1 MTGMVRSEEMVLC
14 DVYLQP
20 EAAFDIVS
28 RFGEMGCLQFLDA
41 NPDVKPYERNYVA
54 EVCRCAEMERRL
66 RYMEGEM
73 RKDSIK
79 IPGLDHDPPAL
90 QPHEMSQFENSLE
103 KWEADILDMS
113 ENQTNLLNNY
123 LELREMSYLLTQIG
137 PLLGDAEL
145 SPDTLL
151 SRKGGGET
159 ATAGRLVVLSG
170 VVHRNRSYP
179 FQMMLW
185 RVSRGNIYY
194 RQASED
200 AILLDPSTGKD
211 IRKVAFLAICQGEQL
226 SSRMEKVCAGFR
238 VNVYPCPETKDERLM
253 MTMKLYTRVSD
264 LEQVIKK
271 TKYHRCKALRT
282 VGKRWAL
289 WMMQVRKSKSI
300 YHTMNMFS
308 LDITK
313 NCLIG
318 QCWVPKSDL
327 ERVNVVLA
335 EVSAKIGTNVPSFI
349 SKTETSE
356 VPPTYF
362 RTNRFTNGFQT
373 LINAYGDSKYREL
386 NPGLYTIITFPF
398 LFAIMFGD
406 FGHGCIL
413 ILFSG
418 WMILTE
424 KKHMGIPSG
433 NEIWNIMFGGRYV
446 IFLMGIF
453 SAILGILYNDIFSK
467 HVYLM
472 ESYWKNTFTLD
483 DLQASPY
490 ITLDPALDT
499 NRPYAFGVDP
509 FWGFATNSIMNG
521 NSMKMKMS
529 IIIGIIHMIFGLTLS
544 LFNHLYF
551 KRYYAIYLQFIPQ
564 VLFLCCIFL
573 WLVILI
579 YMKWFMFS
587 GKATDVKRGP
597 GCAPLILILFID
609 MALFTTSKPVDKDCD
624 AYMFESQQSLQ
635 KFLLIIALLCVPIL
649 FFGTPL
655 YIYVKNQSKR
665 KELLKSGI
673 HSKFRKYQHGGSVS
687 KSEERMNSEI
697 AKYSVP
703 LGEILIHQAI
713 HSIEFTLSTVSHTAS
728 YLRLWALSLA
738 HQQLSKML
746 WSMIMAKL
754 ALKDH
759 SSLAPVKIFAIF
771 AVWAIFTVS
780 ILVVMEG
787 LSAFLHTLRLH
798 WVEFMSK
805 FFEGE
810 GYCFR
815 PFNFKELFTKDK
827 DSGPE
832 ASCKKRAVVDI

>member
-509 FWGFATNSIMNG
+509 FWG
-521 NSMKMKMS
+521 
-529 IIIGIIHMIFGLTLS
+529 
-544 LFNHLYF
+544 
-551 KRYYAIYLQFIPQ
+551 
-564 VLFLCCIFL
+564 
-573 WLVILI
+573 
-579 YMKWFMFS
+579 
-587 GKATDVKRGP
+587 RGP

>member
-103 KWEADILDMS
+103 KWEADIVDMS

-159 ATAGRLVVLSG
+159 ATAGRLAVLSG

-226 SSRMEKVCAGFR
+226 SSRMEKVCSGFR
-238 VNVYPCPETKDERLM
+238 VNIYPCPETKDERLM
-253 MTMKLYTRVSD
+253 MTMKLHTRVSD

-349 SKTETSE
+349 SKTETTE

-386 NPGLYTIITFPF
+386 NPGLYTVITFPF

-472 ESYWKNTFTLD
+472 ESYWKNTFTLSD
-483 DLQASPY
+483 IQASPY

-499 NRPYAFGVDP
+499 NPPYAFGVDP
-509 FWGFATNSIMNG
+509 FWGFATNSIMN
-521 NSMKMKMS
+521 
-529 IIIGIIHMIFGLTLS
+529 
-544 LFNHLYF
+544 
-551 KRYYAIYLQFIPQ
+551 A
-564 VLFLCCIFL
+564 
-573 WLVILI
+573 
-579 YMKWFMFS
+579 
-587 GKATDVKRGP
+587 DVKRGP

-635 KFLLIIALLCVPIL
+635 KCLLIIALLCVPIL
-649 FFGTPL
+649 FFGTPF
-655 YIYVKNQSKR
+655 YIYAKNQKKR
-665 KELLKSGI
+665 KELMKSGI
-673 HSKFRKYQHGGSVS
+673 HSKFRKYQHRGTVS
-687 KSEERMNSEI
+687 KSEERMKAEI

-759 SSLAPVKIFAIF
+759 TSLAPVKIFAIF
-771 AVWAIFTVS
+771 AVWAVFTVS

-798 WVEFMSK
+798 W
-805 FFEGE
+805 
-810 GYCFR
+810 Y
-815 PFNFKELFTKDK
+815 
-827 DSGPE
+827 
-832 ASCKKRAVVDI
+832 VDFSNVYKYRRHQIYRKNI